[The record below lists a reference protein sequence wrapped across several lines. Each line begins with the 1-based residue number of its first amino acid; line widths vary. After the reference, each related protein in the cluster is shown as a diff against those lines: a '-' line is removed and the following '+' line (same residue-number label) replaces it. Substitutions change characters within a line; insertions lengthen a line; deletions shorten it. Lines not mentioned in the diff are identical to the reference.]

1 MKNLFHFLFLIV
13 LFSACGKDVTIIHVG
28 DTHSHLEG
36 ATLFCQHDS
45 ENLSIELGGYDLIGQ
60 VVREEKG
67 KRGKTIFMHSG
78 DLIVGTRYF
87 REFKG
92 RSDIEMMNRI
102 LLDVMVLG
110 NHEFDK
116 GIEFL
121 TSLLKEA
128 EFPVLCANIEI
139 NDVPELENIVK
150 PYIITGSWPWKNGII
165 GVGTPDTARIS
176 SPGEKIKFLDPAKSV
191 KKYIEILKEKGVNRI
206 FVLSHLGFE
215 EDKKLAGEVSGIDVI
230 IGGHSHTLLGYTGL
244 ECLGVKGDYPETVK
258 APDGKKVLIAH
269 AWDHSRALGKLHI
282 EFDMWG
288 NITSWDGET
297 AFLLRKGTEVPFRQ
311 HRSPTNIFKEVA
323 PDEDLAKMVENY
335 RKIVSIEY
343 EKLVGKIGEPLVHNW
358 EKGSDIAP
366 LVSEAIFWKLTK
378 EEINIDV
385 ALQNAGGVRRSL
397 GEGDVTL
404 GDINDT
410 LPFFNDI
417 VVLKIKGDA
426 FLKMVNNSME
436 LISKGAHYGSFPYLY
451 GMKYEIEDFKAVK
464 FTVFR
469 EGEFVSLDPD
479 QYYTLATDS
488 YIAYGGNGYEVLGEI
503 TERTVTDFIVSDV
516 FAEFIKHREVLYKSE
531 TVHPSL
537 GGK

>member
-1 MKNLFHFLFLIV
+1 MKNLFYFLFLIV
-13 LFSACGKDVTIIHVG
+13 IFSSCGKDVTIIHIG

-36 ATLFCQHDS
+36 ASFFCQHDS
-45 ENLSIELGGYDLIGQ
+45 QNLNIELGGYDLIGQ

-67 KRGKTIFMHSG
+67 ERGKTIFMHSG
-78 DLIVGTRYF
+78 DLVVGTRYF

-92 RSDIEMMNRI
+92 RSDIEMMNKI

-116 GIEFL
+116 GADFL
-121 TSLLKEA
+121 TDLLKDA
-128 EFPVLCANIEI
+128 EFPVVCANMEI
-139 NDVPELENIVK
+139 NDIPDLENIVK
-150 PYIITGSWPWKNGII
+150 PYIIKGSWPWRNGII
-165 GVGTPDTARIS
+165 GVVTPDTSKIS

-191 KKYIEILKEKGVNRI
+191 EKYVRALKEKGVNRI

-215 EDKKLAGEVSGIDVI
+215 EDKKLASEVSGIDVI

-244 ECLGVKGDYPETVK
+244 ECLGVKGDYPEIVK

-269 AWDHSRALGKLHI
+269 AWDHSRALGKLDLK
-282 EFDMWG
+282 FDIWG
-288 NITSWDGET
+288 NVKSWKGET
-297 AFLLRKGTEVPFRQ
+297 AFLLRKGVEVPFR
-311 HRSPTNIFKEVA
+311 HKRSPSNSFKTVS
-323 PDEDLAKMVENY
+323 PDDDLLKMVDSY
-335 RKIVSIEY
+335 RQIVSKEY
-343 EKLVGKIGEPLVHNW
+343 EKFVGKIGEPLVHNW

-378 EEINIDV
+378 EGVTLDV

-397 GEGDVTL
+397 GKGAVTL

-417 VVLKIKGDA
+417 VVLKVKGKD
-426 FLKMVNNSME
+426 FIDMINVSFDQ
-436 LISKGAHYGSFPYLY
+436 ISKGTRFGSFPYLY
-451 GMKYEIEDFKAVK
+451 GIKYEIEDYRAINFSVLK
-464 FTVFR
+464 
-469 EGEFVSLDPD
+469 EGEFLPLDPEE
-479 QYYTLATDS
+479 YYVLATDS
-488 YIAYGGNGYEVLGEI
+488 YIAYGGNGYDILGEI

-516 FAEFIKHREVLYKSE
+516 FAEFIKHREVLYKPE